1 MILELLVAAVMVKSE
16 EAWRDFRDSSYPTV
30 TITGGRASSIGMEQE
45 QEQEREQ
52 EQEQE
57 QQ

>member
-1 MILELLVAAVMVKSE
+1 MVKSE